1 MYYDRS
7 IFLFSMGSS
16 IGYELRLMKRKS
28 LVQTLL
34 PLPLYG
40 DVKKKK
46 KNFIYLLV
54 FIIIDHHP
62 SITLIKFVPFNFL
75 TAYI

>member
-1 MYYDRS
+1 
-7 IFLFSMGSS
+7 MGSS
-16 IGYELRLMKRKS
+16 IGYELHLMKRRS

-40 DVKKKK
+40 HVKKK
-46 KNFIYLLV
+46 KNFMYLLV

-62 SITLIKFVPFNFL
+62 SITLIKFPPFNFL
-75 TAYI
+75 MAYI